1 MRSNYLRMALASV
14 VAFLLVGS
22 AGVARPHATPVP
34 QKEITVAAAISLK
47 DVLDEIAQLYRA
59 DTPDTVIHF
68 NLGASGTL
76 QRQIEEGA
84 PVDVF
89 ISASEDQMNSLESKG
104 LLLPDT
110 RRDLVRNTVVLIVPK
125 GKTGIASFQD
135 LTRPDVKRIAIGEP
149 KTVPAGKYAQEVLTH
164 FHLYEQLKPKFVL
177 ASDVRQV
184 LTYVS
189 TGNVD
194 AGIVYVTDAQTSPEV
209 SVVTTA
215 PEDSHSAVIYPVA
228 ILKSSKESGEA
239 KHFEDFL
246 AGEKAQVVFEKYGFK
261 PAGK

>member
-1 MRSNYLRMALASV
+1 MRSNYLRMLLATILAAV
-14 VAFLLVGS
+14 IVGNAS
-22 AGVARPHATPVP
+22 VARPHATPVP
-34 QKEITVAAAISLK
+34 QKEITVSAAISLK
-47 DVLDEIAQLYRA
+47 DVLDQIAQLYRGE
-59 DTPDTVIHF
+59 TPDTVVHF

-89 ISASEDQMNSLESKG
+89 ISASEDQMNSLESKE
-104 LLLPDT
+104 LLLPGT
-110 RRDLVRNTVVLIVPK
+110 RRDLLRNTVVLIVPK
-125 GKTGIASFQD
+125 GKTRIARFQD
-135 LTRPDVKRIAIGEP
+135 LTRPDVKHIAIDEP
-149 KTVPAGKYAQEVLTH
+149 KTVPAGKYAQEALTH

-194 AGIVYVTDAQTSPEV
+194 AGIVYATDAQTSPEV
-209 SVVTTA
+209 SIVTTA

-239 KHFEDFL
+239 KRFLDFL
-246 AGEKAQVVFEKYGFK
+246 AGEKAQRVFEKYGFK